1 MPHSVQTSARLM
13 TITTRAVTLL
23 LLLAPGAC
31 VASSSEAAQT
41 DPSAVEEVE
50 RVILLIADGAGAA
63 YYTAAKWSKGTLAV
77 GVMEAAGLTDVRS
90 SDAWI
95 TDSAAGATAYA
106 TGHRTYN
113 GAIGVGDG
121 CLDLMTADS
130 VGMMTDPSSCDPLE
144 GVFDIAERAG
154 LARGIVST
162 SSVTHATP
170 ASFGT
175 KVPYRKMQ
183 AEIASQYAE
192 GSIDVLLG
200 GGTGWFDG
208 SLRSDGRNL
217 LTALCAQADCPTTA
231 AELEEREPSERRL
244 VGLFAEDG
252 MLPVLQGR
260 EPDLPTMTRV
270 ALEQLSLRS
279 AGFFLTVEGSQPDW
293 RGHDN
298 APLDEIV
305 AEVVEFDDAV
315 QVALDFQA
323 RTPGTLV
330 VVVSDHETGGLS
342 LLTEGGQVV
351 AGYTTGGHTGEMTP
365 HFAHGPGAERFSGI
379 MENYEIGAVLMEI
392 MRHREERRAT
402 R

>member
-1 MPHSVQTSARLM
+1 MRMGTMRVL
-13 TITTRAVTLL
+13 TLL

-31 VASSSEAAQT
+31 NAASSDAAPD
-41 DPSAVEEVE
+41 DPSALENVE
-50 RVILLIADGAGAA
+50 RVILLIADGTGTA
-63 YYTAAKWSKGTLAV
+63 YYTAAKWSKGALAV
-77 GVMEAAGLTDVRS
+77 GSMDFAGLTDVRS

-95 TDSAAGATAYA
+95 TDSAAGATVYA
-106 TGHRTYN
+106 TGRRTYN

-121 CLDLMTADS
+121 CRALMAADS
-130 VGMMTDPSSCDPLE
+130 VTMMADPATCDPLE

-154 LARGIVST
+154 LARGLVST

-175 KVPYRKMQ
+175 KVPHRRMQ

-208 SLRSDGRNL
+208 SLRADGRDL
-217 LTALCAQADCPTTA
+217 LTALCAEADCPTTA
-231 AELEEREPSERRL
+231 VELAARTPSERRL
-244 VGLFAEDG
+244 VGLFAQDG
-252 MLPVLQGR
+252 MVPVHQGR
-260 EPDLPTMTRV
+260 EPDLPTMTRA

-279 AGFFLTVEGSQPDW
+279 AGFFLMVEGSQPDW

-298 APLDEIV
+298 ASLEEIV

-342 LLTEGGQVV
+342 LLTERGQVV

-365 HFAHGPGAERFSGI
+365 HFAHGPGAARFSGI

-392 MRHREERRAT
+392 MRNRERFLAT

>member
-1 MPHSVQTSARLM
+1 MRFLSKVGVWV
-13 TITTRAVTLL
+13 AVIVAGLGCQDQGNPD
-23 LLLAPGAC
+23 APAGA
-31 VASSSEAAQT
+31 ASS
-41 DPSAVEEVE
+41 DDVE
-50 RVILLIADGAGAA
+50 RVILLIADGTGAA
-63 YYTAAKWSKGTLAV
+63 YYTAAKWSKGALAV
-77 GVMEAAGLTDVRS
+77 GSMAVAGLTDVRS

-95 TDSAAGATAYA
+95 TDSAASATTYA

-121 CLDLMTADS
+121 CRDLMAADS
-130 VGMMTDPSSCDPLE
+130 VGMMADPASCDPLE
-144 GVFDIAERAG
+144 GVFDIAERVG
-154 LARGIVST
+154 LARGLVST

-170 ASFGT
+170 ASFGA
-175 KVPYRKMQ
+175 KVPHRRMQ
-183 AEIASQYAE
+183 SEIASQYAE

-208 SLRSDGRNL
+208 SLRADGRDI
-217 LTALCAQADCPTTA
+217 LTTLCAEADCPTTA
-231 AELEEREPSERRL
+231 AELAARAPSERRL
-244 VGLFAEDG
+244 VGLFAPDG
-252 MLPVLQGR
+252 MVPMVEGR
-260 EPDLPTMTRV
+260 EPGLPAMTRA

-279 AGFFLTVEGSQPDW
+279 AGFFLMVEGSQPDW
-293 RGHDN
+293 EGHDN
-298 APLDEIV
+298 ASLDRVV

-365 HFAHGPGAERFSGI
+365 HFAHGPGAARFSGI
-379 MENYEIGAVLMEI
+379 MENHEIGAVLMEI
-392 MRHREERRAT
+392 MRNREEWMAINRD
-402 R
+402 

>member
-1 MPHSVQTSARLM
+1 MM
-13 TITTRAVTLL
+13 TTIKPITMRALTLL

-31 VASSSEAAQT
+31 TAASSDAAPAA
-41 DPSAVEEVE
+41 PSAVDDVE
-50 RVILLIADGAGAA
+50 RVILLIADGAGTA
-63 YYTAAKWSKGTLAV
+63 YYTAAKWSKGALAV
-77 GVMEAAGLTDVRS
+77 GSMEVAGLTDVRS

-95 TDSAAGATAYA
+95 TDSAASATTYA

-121 CLDLMTADS
+121 CRDLMATDS
-130 VGMMTDPSSCDPLE
+130 VGMMADPASCDPLE

-154 LARGIVST
+154 LARGLVST

-170 ASFGT
+170 ASFGA
-175 KVPYRKMQ
+175 KVPHRRMQ
-183 AEIASQYAE
+183 AEIARQYAE
-192 GSIDVLLG
+192 GTIDVLLG

-208 SLRSDGRNL
+208 SLRADGRDL

-231 AELEEREPSERRL
+231 AELAERQPSERRL
-244 VGLFAEDG
+244 VGLFAQDG
-252 MLPVLQGR
+252 MVPVVEGR
-260 EPDLPTMTRV
+260 EPDLPAMTRA
-270 ALEQLSLRS
+270 ALAQLSLRR
-279 AGFFLTVEGSQPDW
+279 AGFFLMVEGSQPDW

-298 APLDEIV
+298 APLEEVV

-315 QVALDFQA
+315 QVALEFQA

-342 LLTEGGQVV
+342 LLTEQGQVV
-351 AGYTTGGHTGEMTP
+351 AGYTTGGHSGEMTP
-365 HFAHGPGAERFSGI
+365 HFAHGPGAASFSGI

-392 MRHREERRAT
+392 MRNREERLAT